1 MGPCKVKIKCIMSNG
16 HMGPLVREQIDRHEC
31 KQFLPATSLAG
42 DNDIIHQKSGILIEV
57 AWKSIIREKR

>member
-42 DNDIIHQKSGILIEV
+42 DNNIIHQKSGILI
-57 AWKSIIREKR
+57 